1 MNQFIVLIADT
12 LHVAG
17 ENVCFS
23 DTIIFKVISPHNAS
37 FESINWTM
45 VIITALIAVVLLA
58 WIILYYRFQKEKLS
72 EETKRSEDQHK
83 WDVKNEEGTL
93 CYKYCDKLLQLV
105 EDNAVKN
112 NL

>member
-58 WIILYYRFQKEKLS
+58 WIISSAILR
-72 EETKRSEDQHK
+72 HK
-83 WDVKNEEGTL
+83 KMDLDNKFHYVDLLVGQDSNKSANKDVFDLLKN
-93 CYKYCDKLLQLV
+93 LLT
-105 EDNAVKN
+105 
-112 NL
+112 